1 MTAVRQLWISRVI
14 NLVALVFIYATFFMD
29 WRTAAVSAGG
39 FFLLHISW
47 DGRALW
53 SDEATQYAKRFD
65 IRAAEADAFSKG
77 E

>member
-1 MTAVRQLWISRVI
+1 MTAIRQLWISRVI
-14 NLVALVFIYATFFMD
+14 NLVALVFIYVTFFMD

-47 DGRALW
+47 DGRELW
-53 SDEATQYAKRFD
+53 SDEAARDAKRFD
-65 IRAAEADAFSKG
+65 IRAADADSFSKG